1 MIYRGF
7 MTRIAV
13 VVALVFASTVW
24 VACDVGSVLANS
36 TGVDGGSGSGIMD
49 CPPAQATPTAAHMHI
64 VGGTSNAGM
73 ACVAAGCHLQGSTG
87 TNSITGLPA
96 PVYNYAGTVYITGG
110 GTPAAGINVLITL
123 GGTTKKWLTDAD
135 GNFYV
140 ADPLQAAPTAQMQ
153 ATTKACQ
160 TPTAMVGVLGAG
172 QGNCSAGLTCHGG
185 TEGKIT
191 GTM

>member
-1 MIYRGF
+1 

-24 VACDVGSVLANS
+24 VACDVGTVLANS
-36 TGVDGGSGSGIMD
+36 TGDGGSGSGSGSGIMD
-49 CPPAQATPTAAHMHI
+49 CPPAQSPPNAAHMHI

-73 ACVAAGCHLQGSTG
+73 ACIAAGCHLQGSTG
-87 TNSITGLPA
+87 TNA
-96 PVYNYAGTVYITGG
+96 PVYNYAGTVYNTGG
-110 GTPAAGINVLITL
+110 ATPAAGINVLITL

-135 GNFYV
+135 GNFHV

-153 ATTKACQ
+153 ASTKACQ
-160 TPTAMVGVLGAG
+160 TPTAMTGVLGAG
-172 QGNCSAGLTCHGG
+172 QGNCSASGTCHGG
-185 TEGKIT
+185 TQGKIT

>member
-1 MIYRGF
+1 

-13 VVALVFASTVW
+13 VVALVLASTVW
-24 VACDVGSVLANS
+24 VACDVGTVLANS
-36 TGVDGGSGSGIMD
+36 TGDGGSGSGSATLD
-49 CPPAQATPTAAHMHI
+49 CPPAQSPAPAAHMHI

-73 ACVAAGCHLQGSTG
+73 ACIAAGCHLQGSTG
-87 TNSITGLPA
+87 TNSQTGLPA
-96 PVYNYAGTVYITGG
+96 PVYNYAGTVYNTGG
-110 GTPAAGINVLITL
+110 ATPAAGINVLVTL

-140 ADPLQAAPTAQMQ
+140 TDPLQAAPTAQMQ
-153 ATTKACQ
+153 ASTKACQ
-160 TPTAMVGVLGAG
+160 TPTAMSGVLGAG
-172 QGNCSAGLTCHGG
+172 QGNCSAAGTCHGTGG